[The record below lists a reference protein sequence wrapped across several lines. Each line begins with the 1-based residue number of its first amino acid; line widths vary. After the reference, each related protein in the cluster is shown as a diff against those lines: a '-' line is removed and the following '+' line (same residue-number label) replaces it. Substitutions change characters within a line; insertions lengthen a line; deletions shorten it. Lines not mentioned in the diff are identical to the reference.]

1 MAVIER
7 TKNATRNIV
16 FGVLLKLFNIGVP
29 FLMRTAIIYI
39 MGVQY
44 LGLNSLFASVLQVLN
59 LAELGVGTAISY
71 CMYRP
76 VAEDDTDT
84 VCALMALYRKYYRII
99 GLMILVVGLLITPS
113 VPRLIKTDTIPEGIN
128 VYVLYLLNLVITVI
142 SYLFFAY
149 KNCLLNAHQRND
161 INSKVT
167 MVTSEIQ
174 YVAQFLVL
182 YFFHSYYGYTIIILL
197 IGILSNIIL
206 SKIVDRMY
214 PQYRPRGEVS
224 QQLKNDIRGK
234 LFPLMSVKLA
244 MVIVNSADTLV
255 ISKFL
260 GLTDLAIYNNYF
272 YIMNS
277 VLGFIIIIYS
287 SIQAGIGNALVV
299 DSREKIIED
308 FFKFHFMNNWLV
320 VFCTACLLCLYQPFM
335 ELWVGEKLM
344 LSNGMVV
351 LFVVYFYASAMQRM
365 VVVYKDAAG
374 IWRED
379 MVRCYISCITNAVLN
394 VILVQY
400 IGLYGVIGSS
410 VFSTV
415 LLVPW
420 MGFILFKV
428 VFHEKGLILLKT
440 ELFDS
445 IKAIGI
451 CSVTYVICILIPNG
465 FWGLIIRAIICIF
478 IPNLLMLII
487 YRNNQYYKMSV
498 AWLKAKFLGGRK

>member
-1 MAVIER
+1 MAVLER

-16 FGVLLKLFNIGVP
+16 FGVLLKIFNIGVP

-44 LGLNSLFASVLQVLN
+44 LGLNSLFSSVLQVLN

-76 VAEDDTDT
+76 IAEDDTDT
-84 VCALMALYRKYYRII
+84 VCALMALYRKYYRLI
-99 GLMILVVGLLITPS
+99 GLIILVGGLLIAPGI
-113 VPRLIKTDTIPEGIN
+113 PHLIKTDTIPDGIN
-128 VYVLYLLNLVITVI
+128 IYVLYLLNLAITVM
-142 SYLFFAY
+142 SYCFFAY

-161 INSKVT
+161 ISSKIT
-167 MVTSEIQ
+167 IVTSAIQ
-174 YVAQFLVL
+174 YLLQFLVL

-206 SKIVDRMY
+206 AKIVDRMY

-224 QQLKNDIRGK
+224 QNLRKEIRSK

-244 MVIVNSADTLV
+244 VVIVNSADTLV

-277 VLGFIIIIYS
+277 VLEFIVIIYS

-299 DSREKIIED
+299 DSREKIIDD

-320 VFCTACLLCLYQPFM
+320 TFCTASLLCLYQPFM
-335 ELWVGEKLM
+335 EIWVGEKLM

-351 LFVVYFYASAMQRM
+351 LFVVYFYVSAMQRI

-379 MVRCYISCITNAVLN
+379 MARCYISCIINAVLN
-394 VILVQY
+394 VILVQF

-415 LLVPW
+415 LIVPW
-420 MGFILFKV
+420 MGYILFKI
-428 VFHEKGLILLKT
+428 VFHENGFILLKT
-440 ELFDS
+440 ELLDS

-451 CSVTYVICILIPNG
+451 CGVTYVICIFAPNG
-465 FWGLIIRAIICIF
+465 VWGLLVRAIICIF
-478 IPNLLMLII
+478 LPNILMFLI
-487 YRNNQYYKMSV
+487 YKNNQYYKKSV
-498 AWLKAKFLGGRK
+498 IWLKTKFWR